1 MLNKI
6 KLYLFAAIGAVMAG
20 LALWGKAMSNKA
32 EKYRQ
37 KAKQAEEKAEDAT
50 ELANQQ
56 SALTKAQH
64 DARKKTNE
72 ALKNAGK
79 TTGTGRDFSR
89 DRMHDHRNKD
99 GLR

>member
-1 MLNKI
+1 MLTKL
-6 KLYLFAAIGAVMAG
+6 KLYVFALIGTVMAG

-32 EKYRQ
+32 EKYEQ
-37 KAKQAEEKAEDAT
+37 KAKQAGKKAEDAT

-64 DARKKTNE
+64 DAREKTNE
-72 ALKNAGK
+72 QLKKAGE

-99 GLR
+99 DIR